1 MREAKILGSKRKTP
15 SGRIL
20 LPPLRE
26 SNARLLLAAWI
37 LFPSSQ
43 KTGFGPRIAG
53 VLERLQ
59 AHFSGS
65 IELGWHSGSGVR
77 NHPRERSS

>member
-15 SGRIL
+15 SGRVL

-53 VLERLQ
+53 VLECPQ
-59 AHFSGS
+59 AQFF
-65 IELGWHSGSGVR
+65 GVDR
-77 NHPRERSS
+77 IGLA